1 MDSALFMTVTASDE
15 QLKSLLDHSQTIA
28 VVGLSPKMQRPSNA
42 VAAYLINQGYSVIPV
57 NPGHSEILG
66 HACYPDLKSIPGKV
80 DIVDIFRRSSEIGP
94 IVDQAVEIGAGAVW
108 MQQGIIN
115 EEAAHIALDAGLRV
129 VMDLC
134 IKIEHSRLLIR

>member
-28 VVGLSPKMQRPSNA
+28 VVGLSPKVQRPSNA
-42 VAAYLINQGYSVIPV
+42 VAAYLISKGYSVIPV

-66 HACYPDLKSIPGKV
+66 QACYPDLKSIPGKV
-80 DIVDIFRRSSEIGP
+80 DIVDIFRRSSVIGP
-94 IVDQAVEIGAGAVW
+94 IVEQAVEIGAGAVW

-129 VMDLC
+129 VMDRC